1 MDREGILAMI
11 MGSLKEINQ
20 DAQANGVR
28 PSTLPDGD
36 PSIARQLGR
45 HVILVGFFV
54 ATQGQSQKAKTW
66 IDNDSGVCV
75 ERLFLGAPCLS
86 AALVSIKCRMNF
98 AMRCSVDNVST
109 CDV

>member
-1 MDREGILAMI
+1 MI

-28 PSTLPDGD
+28 PSTLPDGA

-66 IDNDSGVCV
+66 IANDSGVCV
-75 ERLFLGAPCLS
+75 AWPFLADRRPTRQAAPAPELGRPFGV
-86 AALVSIKCRMNF
+86 L
-98 AMRCSVDNVST
+98 
-109 CDV
+109 

>member
-1 MDREGILAMI
+1 MI

-36 PSIARQLGR
+36 PSIARQLRR

-66 IDNDSGVCV
+66 IDDSGGCV
-75 ERLFLGAPCLS
+75 ERLVLAEQHPTGS
-86 AALVSIKCRMNF
+86 
-98 AMRCSVDNVST
+98 SVV
-109 CDV
+109 

>member
-1 MDREGILAMI
+1 MI

-36 PSIARQLGR
+36 PSIARQSR
-45 HVILVGFFV
+45 RRFILISFFV
-54 ATQGQSQKAKTW
+54 ARQGRGASDPSQKAKTW
-66 IDNDSGVCV
+66 TDNDSGVCV

-98 AMRCSVDNVST
+98 AMRRSVDNVST
-109 CDV
+109 CNV